1 MNEKFQNA
9 LHQKAQSCPP
19 VWFMRQAGRYHQH
32 YQALK
37 EKYTFVQ
44 LCKEPE
50 LAAEVAMGPVEEFDF
65 DAAILFSDLLFPL
78 EVLGMGL
85 EYNPGPQLSYQLDED
100 RLKKFKPIEE
110 ALEGMLFQKQ
120 AMKLTRER
128 LPKDKSLI
136 GFVGGPWTL
145 FTYAIEGAHKGH
157 LLNAKSNWR
166 LFEHFNEII
175 LPFLEG
181 NIKLQIEGGAEIIML
196 FDTAAGELSPQLF
209 RQYLEPGLK
218 RLAKAFPKQLG
229 YYSKGT
235 QSSHLGEL
243 LFGESEFL
251 GFGVD
256 HSWSLPSVLTHSERR
271 GFVQGNFDQALLFA
285 DTSDFKGMLKNY
297 LDSFVELTP
306 EQRRGW
312 VCGLGHGVLPK
323 TPESHVKFFV
333 EEVRRR
339 FS

>member
-1 MNEKFQNA
+1 MNNKFKNA
-9 LHQKAQSCPP
+9 LLRTPQNCPP

-50 LAAEVAMGPVEEFDF
+50 LAAEVAMGPVDEFDF
-65 DAAILFSDLLFPL
+65 DVAILFSDLLFPL

-85 EYNPGPQLSYQLDED
+85 EYNPGPQLSFQLTPE
-100 RLKKFKPIEE
+100 RLKAFKPIEE
-110 ALEGMLFQKQ
+110 ALKGMEFQRQ

-128 LPKDKSLI
+128 LDNDKSLI

-157 LLNAKSNWR
+157 LLNAKSNLE
-166 LFEHFNEII
+166 LFQHFSEVMV
-175 LPFLEG
+175 PFLKG
-181 NIKLQIEGGAEIIML
+181 NIQLQLEGGAEVVMI
-196 FDTAAGELSPQLF
+196 FDTAAGELSPQIF
-209 RQYLEPGLK
+209 KQYIEPGLK
-218 RLAKAFPKQLG
+218 QLASYFPKRLG

-235 QSSHLGEL
+235 QEAHVGNL
-243 LFGESEFL
+243 LFEDTDFV

-256 HSWSLPSVLTHSERR
+256 HTWSIESLLPQQERR
-271 GFVQGNFDQALLFA
+271 GFIQGNFDQALLFA
-285 DTSDFKGMLKNY
+285 DTSEFKRLLKNY
-297 LDSFVELTP
+297 LDPIAELSP
-306 EQRRGW
+306 EMRKGW
-312 VCGLGHGVLPK
+312 ICGLGHGVLPK
-323 TPESHVKFFV
+323 TPEAHVKFFV

>member
-1 MNEKFQNA
+1 MNNKFKNA
-9 LHQKAQSCPP
+9 LLREPQNCPP

-50 LAAEVAMGPVEEFDF
+50 LAAEVAMGPIEEFDF
-65 DAAILFSDLLFPL
+65 DVAILFSDLLFPL

-85 EYNPGPQLSYQLDED
+85 EYDPGPQLSYQLTPE
-100 RLKKFKPIEE
+100 RLKAFKPIEE
-110 ALEGMLFQKQ
+110 ALRGMEFQRQ

-128 LPKDKSLI
+128 LGKDKSLI

-157 LLNAKSNWR
+157 LLSAKSNLD
-166 LFEHFNEII
+166 LFQHFSEVMI
-175 LPFLEG
+175 PFLKG
-181 NIKLQIEGGAEIIML
+181 NIELQLEGGAEVVMI

-209 RQYLEPGLK
+209 RHYLQPGLK
-218 RLAKAFPKQLG
+218 QLASYFPNRLG

-235 QSSHLGEL
+235 QAAHVNGL
-243 LFGESEFL
+243 LLEESDFV

-256 HSWSLPSVLTHSERR
+256 HTWSIETLLRQPERK
-271 GFVQGNFDQALLFA
+271 GFLQGNFDQALLFA
-285 DTSDFKGMLKNY
+285 DTSEFKRLLKNY
-297 LDSFVELTP
+297 LDPLLELAP
-306 EQRRGW
+306 EMRKGW

-323 TPESHVKFFV
+323 TPEAHVKFFV